1 MRRPLAVDRSSLLAA
16 LTTRDEGLLGTYVD
30 LQTGG
35 LLRLYDPAI
44 VGRNNED
51 AESQLDAD
59 PDRYAR
65 VPLYAREYRLMTAFV
80 DTVDDDD
87 LARLLDS
94 ALAGRSAFRQFDR
107 TLAAWPA
114 ERARWEQYRFDAL
127 ERTAVG
133 WLRSLDVEPLWASE
147 VTESE
152 PEIPALVQLLL
163 HGSPVPRGRSLDV
176 REESAAHLLFV
187 RLCRELCETGQE
199 PFRARHLRQ
208 AVRFVYGGVEVR
220 RDGTTVTVVE
230 PHGPGAIGRGAG

>member
-30 LQTGG
+30 LHTGG

-44 VGRNNED
+44 VGRNND
-51 AESQLDAD
+51 ATEVQLDAD
-59 PDRYAR
+59 PDRFAR

-94 ALAGRSAFRQFDR
+94 ALAGRSAFRQFDA

-114 ERARWEQYRFDAL
+114 ERARWERYRFDAL
-127 ERTAVG
+127 ERMAVG

-152 PEIPALVQLLL
+152 PEVPALVQVLL
-163 HGSPVPRGRSLDV
+163 HGAAVPGGRAVDAG
-176 REESAAHLLFV
+176 EESAAHLLFIRV
-187 RLCRELCETGQE
+187 CRELCETGQE
-199 PFRARHLRQ
+199 PFRARHLRHT
-208 AVRFVYGGVEVR
+208 ARFVYGGVEVR
-220 RDGTTVTVVE
+220 RDGTKVTVVE
-230 PHGPGAIGRGAG
+230 PHGPGATGRGAG